1 MNRCTVIIATTLL
14 GLAITAP
21 QAAFAQSINPWI
33 GTWNTNLAKSTY
45 SPGPPPRSQILT
57 IQAEGQGH
65 RLTVETINAEGN
77 PVKLV
82 LVRPHED
89 GKPYPVMGVAAFDA
103 EAFKTVND
111 STVWMIRTKDG
122 KIVSTVVSLM
132 SADGK
137 SYTDTITGVNQNGQP
152 FYIVAVREK
161 Q

>member
-111 STVWMIRTKDG
+111 STVWIIRTKDG
-122 KIVSTVVSLM
+122 KIVSTVVSVM

-137 SYTDTITGVNQNGQP
+137 SYTDTVTGVNQNGQP
-152 FYIVAVREK
+152 FYNVVVREK

>member
-1 MNRCTVIIATTLL
+1 MSCKMKRRRRCLRLASPRNFNPPSACERFRASISNREEHHESMHCNHRHYTL
-14 GLAITAP
+14 GFGDYRP
-21 QAAFAQSINPWI
+21 SSPFAQSINPWI

-89 GKPYPVMGVAAFDA
+89 GKPYPVMGVA
-103 EAFKTVND
+103 
-111 STVWMIRTKDG
+111 
-122 KIVSTVVSLM
+122 
-132 SADGK
+132 
-137 SYTDTITGVNQNGQP
+137 
-152 FYIVAVREK
+152 
-161 Q
+161 